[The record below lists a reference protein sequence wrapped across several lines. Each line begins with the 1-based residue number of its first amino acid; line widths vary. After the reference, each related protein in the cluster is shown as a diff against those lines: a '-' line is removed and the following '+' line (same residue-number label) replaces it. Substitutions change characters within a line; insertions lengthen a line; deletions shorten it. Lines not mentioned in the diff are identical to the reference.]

1 VAEILVCGSVAIDV
15 IGKYSGKFSDYEK
28 RYGLS
33 GLNVS
38 LQLASL
44 DFSFG
49 GCGVNITW
57 GLNQLGVDVVPVSVA
72 GANFEDL
79 YRDHLHN
86 NGIDTRY
93 ISVDTMYD
101 HCALAVI
108 LSDTAGNQLTAFH
121 SGASVS
127 PIRVLPSNIEDIG
140 EIKLALLAPE
150 DAPIMLKQARDL
162 ADLAIPFMFDPGQG
176 LAEFTPAQVKELI
189 DLASYIVVNAHEWE
203 ILLKLSDQDE
213 QQLLSRVE
221 FAIVTRGSDGS
232 SIYSSGRQEIRV
244 RAVATDSPLD
254 PTGCGDAYRAGFLAG
269 MLRGKDLSTCGNI
282 GSLTA
287 TSNLEC
293 AQTQQYQFGLDT
305 FCARYR
311 ELFGEELNLTGID
324 AI

>member
-57 GLNQLGVDVVPVSVA
+57 GLNQLGVGVVPVSVA

-150 DAPIMLKQARDL
+150 DAPIMLKQARGE
-162 ADLAIPFMFDPGQG
+162 AKA
-176 LAEFTPAQVKELI
+176 
-189 DLASYIVVNAHEWE
+189 N
-203 ILLKLSDQDE
+203 
-213 QQLLSRVE
+213 
-221 FAIVTRGSDGS
+221 
-232 SIYSSGRQEIRV
+232 
-244 RAVATDSPLD
+244 
-254 PTGCGDAYRAGFLAG
+254 
-269 MLRGKDLSTCGNI
+269 
-282 GSLTA
+282 TA
-287 TSNLEC
+287 TGFPESPPQYIKSHPKC
-293 AQTQQYQFGLDT
+293 KQTQILFLSLYSQY
-305 FCARYR
+305 C
-311 ELFGEELNLTGID
+311 I
-324 AI
+324 